1 MSVGYVLVGR
11 LSDVFGRRWFFIGA
25 SVTATVGC
33 IIGGTAKHINQIIAG
48 NAFIGLATAAQLSF
62 QYVLPELV
70 PMKDRFYVLSGVFL
84 FALPFS
90 GFGPV
95 ISRLLIV
102 NTTAGWRWDF
112 YMNIIVSKSN
122 VAARI

>member
-1 MSVGYVLVGR
+1 M
-11 LSDVFGRRWFFIGA
+11 
-25 SVTATVGC
+25 GC
-33 IIGGTAKHINQIIAG
+33 IIGGTATHINQIIAG

-62 QYVLPELV
+62 QYILPELV

-102 NTTAGWRWDF
+102 NTSQGWRWDF
-112 YMNIIVSKSN
+112 YMNIIVSESN
-122 VAARI
+122 VAARIQHDFT